1 MYDNSAAICS
11 NPIKK
16 KKHIKSAEIKD
27 KIWLSVQLEANKPI
41 DTYTPA
47 RNINPM

>member
-1 MYDNSAAICS
+1 VYDNNEAICS

-27 KIWLSVQLEANKPI
+27 RIWLSVKLEANKPI
-41 DTYTPA
+41 ET
-47 RNINPM
+47 